1 MSFRNSPIT
10 QNSKFQLMRW
20 VFAYIVLSSY
30 LFLSTLTSLSA
41 RPTGDDYCAAAINA
55 KSGFIAGIFEIFA
68 NTPFP
73 VGVILASL
81 QGSLGAN
88 HLGSG
93 TVVLALGLAIF
104 VLVTSIYCGYT
115 LFKENVN
122 RYIFGGLLALGI
134 WISFASL
141 NSFTPQ
147 GGLVIS
153 GGWVASAFHFLPL
166 IAIIGVVSSL
176 NNLMGYRKGKTAF
189 ILFSFV
195 ACSSGN
201 IGWSI
206 YIFCLICLLL
216 ATVFPKSSNTKIV
229 VGFISLGMAMS
240 AAIGA
245 LAFISGAVA
254 SRSDQ
259 AGIAKTGLFF
269 NLLELL
275 QNPGWVSN
283 HYLIALGQLLQP
295 TTILI
300 GLSLG
305 IFFSFSCTK
314 YLASKPGL
322 GRPLTV
328 FTLLAIFS
336 PLIVVIWEG
345 ISYEGWWHF
354 PSLSVFVFVTFFL
367 LGAITTL
374 KIGLQTGEKISLVI
388 TIILLCVPIYVFT
401 KYGLPNLTSLQQRA
415 VSWDSGIVSPV
426 AYLADRGVP
435 WVDECFS
442 TVMQHQTDSQ

>member
-1 MSFRNSPIT
+1 
-10 QNSKFQLMRW
+10 MRW
-20 VFAYIVLSSY
+20 IFASSVLFSY
-30 LFLSTLTSLSA
+30 LSLSTLTSLSA

-55 KSGFIAGIFEIFA
+55 KSGFVAGILEIFA

-73 VGVILASL
+73 VGVILVAI
-81 QGSLGAN
+81 QGSLGSKN
-88 HLGSG
+88 LGWG
-93 TVVLALGLAIF
+93 TVVLALGIAIF
-104 VLVTSIYCGYT
+104 VLVTSIYCGYSF
-115 LFKENVN
+115 FKENVN
-122 RYIFGGLLALGI
+122 RYILGGILALGI
-134 WISFASL
+134 WITFASL

-147 GGLVIS
+147 GGLVLA

-176 NNLMGYRKGKTAF
+176 ISLMRYRKGKTAF
-189 ILFSFV
+189 ILFSLV

-206 YIFCLICLLL
+206 YFFCLIVLLF
-216 ATVFPKSSNTKIV
+216 ATAVPKSSNKKLV

-259 AGIAKTGLFF
+259 AGIAKTGLIL
-269 NLLELL
+269 NLVELI
-275 QNPGWVSN
+275 QNPAWVFS

-295 TTILI
+295 TTILT

-305 IFFSFSCTK
+305 IIVSFSCTK
-314 YLASKPGL
+314 YLSLKPGL

-328 FTLLAIFS
+328 FSFLAIFS

-367 LGAITTL
+367 LGAISTL
-374 KIGLQTGEKISLVI
+374 KFGLQTGQKISLVI
-388 TIILLCVPIYVFT
+388 TIFLLSVPIYVFT

-415 VSWDSGIVSPV
+415 VSWDSGTVSPV

-435 WVDECFS
+435 WVDECFF
-442 TVMQHQTDSQ
+442 TVIQYQTDSH